1 MPWHYLCNPFVTMIT
16 TTMTNE
22 IKILLI
28 DDHEI
33 NSLFTG
39 YMFTKLGVPFDVA
52 TNKKQALEYIT
63 TNTYTLVLLD
73 IQMPNSEGYDV
84 AKSLRQIN
92 AKVPIIAFTSLPEE
106 EVLPKALHSG
116 MNDYMLKPKAMQ
128 EIWSIITKFKESA

>member
-1 MPWHYLCNPFVTMIT
+1 MRD
-16 TTMTNE
+16 E

-39 YMFTKLGVPFDVA
+39 YMFTKLGIPFDVA
-52 TNKKQALEYIT
+52 ANKKQALESISA
-63 TNTYTLVLLD
+63 NDYTLILLD
-73 IQMPNSEGYDV
+73 IQMPNHDGYEIS
-84 AKSLRQIN
+84 KSLRLVN
-92 AKVPIIAFTSLPEE
+92 PKVPIIAFTSLPEE

-128 EIWSIITKFKESA
+128 EIWGMITKFKESA